1 MKNIRK
7 LKTRNKRRGQNSKRY
22 MKGDWAEL
30 MVIFIFLAAAVI
42 VLGYVGALMME
53 LIVRLST

>member
-1 MKNIRK
+1 S
-7 LKTRNKRRGQNSKRY
+7 RRYSRH
-22 MKGDWAEL
+22 DWAEL

-42 VLGYVGALMME
+42 VLGYVGALVME